1 MKKTIKQM
9 NFPVTTIIR
18 FVPSSLFRSG
28 EGSRVRYFSILDAIS
43 YGYLRAPMHLSII
56 AAYVGASTNA
66 CMPLLYPRSVSLPNF
81 QSVPSPP
88 AERVRVRFEPW
99 ARRDGR
105 KMGFVSSMAR
115 RAAAYFNN

>member
-28 EGSRVRYFSILDAIS
+28 EGSWVRYFSILDAIS
-43 YGYLRAPMHLSII
+43 CGYLHAPMHLSIV
-56 AAYVGASTNA
+56 ATDVGAGTNEGVS
-66 CMPLLYPRSVSLPNF
+66 LLCPRGVSLPNF
-81 QSVPSPP
+81 QLVPSLLG
-88 AERVRVRFEPW
+88 EKVRSVIW

-105 KMGFVSSMAR
+105 KMGFVKHGAPCRSVL
-115 RAAAYFNN
+115 